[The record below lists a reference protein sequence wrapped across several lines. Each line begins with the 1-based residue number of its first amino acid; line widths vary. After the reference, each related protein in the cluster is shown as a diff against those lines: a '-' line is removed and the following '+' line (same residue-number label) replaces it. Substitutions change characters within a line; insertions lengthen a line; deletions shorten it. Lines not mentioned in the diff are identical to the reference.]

1 MHITHPYSWCSCTN
15 STSCFFIFE
24 TRASL
29 SVPQD
34 APGARGITDL
44 YEALDLGNVGDG
56 HRLSVI
62 GTRVQKGKSVTNDG
76 VQDARDLILEM
87 MSDN

>member
-1 MHITHPYSWCSCTN
+1 MVLILN
-15 STSCFFIFE
+15 IFHMLL
-24 TRASL
+24 SL

-34 APGARGITDL
+34 VPGARGITDL
-44 YEALDLGNVGDG
+44 YEELDLGNVGDG

-62 GTRVQKGKSVTNDG
+62 GTQVQKGKSVTNIG
-76 VQDARDLILEM
+76 VQDARDLIIEM